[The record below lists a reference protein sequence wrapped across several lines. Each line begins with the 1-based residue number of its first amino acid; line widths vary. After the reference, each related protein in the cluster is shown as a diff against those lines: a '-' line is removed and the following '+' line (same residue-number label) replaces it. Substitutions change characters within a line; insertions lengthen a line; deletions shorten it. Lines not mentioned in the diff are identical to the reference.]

1 MSKVVSVTAEAQSP
15 VVYADAYAIMTKP
28 TIHDD
33 DDDVIMFVSR
43 KGTTSWPCAARLFD
57 DAASAMTARFALG
70 LPDAQVV
77 RLTLQY
83 VAEAVEMV
91 SEIEILEKKPAIR
104 RRRVA

>member
-1 MSKVVSVTAEAQSP
+1 M
-15 VVYADAYAIMTKP
+15 I
-28 TIHDD
+28 
-33 DDDVIMFVSR
+33 
-43 KGTTSWPCAARLFD
+43 
-57 DAASAMTARFALG
+57 ARFALG

-83 VAEAVEMV
+83 VVEAVEMV